1 MKGNSLYKKCTPSR
15 IGGGKMIQITD
26 KSHCCGCTACVSIC
40 PKQCIAMREDEEGF
54 LYPVVDDFLCI
65 DCGLCEK
72 VCPVLH
78 TDKEREPLEVYA
90 ARNKDEQIRQASS
103 SGGIFTLL
111 AEKVI
116 EEGGIVW
123 GATFNAEWEVV
134 HDYTE
139 NKEGLAAFRGS
150 KYVQSRIGDCY
161 KQIKSFLKAGRKVM
175 FTGTPCQVAGLKHYL
190 GTEYDNLLTVD
201 VVCHGVPS
209 PKVWRLYLNGLLAR
223 QGNGKNSVLPHP
235 TKKERSIES
244 IEFRSKSTGWKKY
257 SFALTLSVSD
267 GHGVKNT
274 VLLSSLFDENPFMD
288 AFLSNLS
295 LRPSCYACPV
305 KEGKSGSDITI
316 ADFWGI
322 EQVLPEYD
330 DDKGTSL
337 VLAFSEKG
345 KQALA
350 CLEYDKSEVSYKAA
364 LQKNISMLESVKIP
378 VYRELFFRQLNRKK
392 NFQEAWETCKSRRF
406 DKRVYRFLYRK

>member
-1 MKGNSLYKKCTPSR
+1 MEDE
-15 IGGGKMIQITD
+15 MIQITD
-26 KSHCCGCTACVSIC
+26 KSHCCGCTACLSIC

-54 LYPVVDDFLCI
+54 LYPVVDDPLCI

-90 ARNKDEQIRQASS
+90 AQNKNEQIRQASS

-111 AEKVI
+111 AEKVTD
-116 EEGGIVW
+116 EGGVVF
-123 GATFNAEWEVV
+123 GAKFDTDWNVV
-134 HDYTE
+134 HDYAET
-139 NKEGLAAFRGS
+139 KQGLAAFRGS
-150 KYVQSRIGDCY
+150 KYVQSRVGDCY
-161 KQIKSFLKAGRKVM
+161 KQVKSFLKAGRKVM
-175 FTGTPCQVAGLKHYL
+175 FTGTSCQIAGLKHYL

-209 PKVWRLYLNGLLAR
+209 PKVWRLYLDGLLAR
-223 QGNGKNSVLPHP
+223 QGDGKNSVLSHP
-235 TKKERSIES
+235 AKKRKRIGS
-244 IEFRSKSTGWKKY
+244 IEFRSKSNGWKKY

-274 VLLSSLFDENPFMD
+274 VLLSSLFNENPFMD

-305 KEGKSGSDITI
+305 KAGKSGSDITI

-322 EQVLPEYD
+322 EQLLPDFD

-345 KQALA
+345 QQALA

-364 LQKNISMLESVKIP
+364 LQKNSNMLESVKIP
-378 VYRELFFRQLNRKK
+378 VNRELFFRQLNWKK
-392 NFQEAWETCKSRRF
+392 NFQKAWETCKSRRF
-406 DKRVYRFLYRK
+406 DKRVYRFLYRKIGI